1 MLVFDTHA
9 IVDTLPPPSPMQEHY
24 DRMAESAIKRLG
36 DALWVGVT
44 ERSDEA
50 DCLLFLALGKGS
62 TGMGSSRHK
71 EPRPISVWHEAA
83 MAKVTQYDQADWK
96 VFNAANDIL
105 DLRIWTARERLKHAG
120 Q

>member
-1 MLVFDTHA
+1 MAVHAGEVCTSGHIQMLVFDEHA
-9 IVDTLPPPSPMQEHY
+9 IADTLPPPSPMQEHY

-71 EPRPISVWHEAA
+71 EPRPISVRQVWV
-83 MAKVTQYDQADWK
+83 M
-96 VFNAANDIL
+96 
-105 DLRIWTARERLKHAG
+105 G
-120 Q
+120 